1 MTNKERYERE
11 INTNDDYKVT
21 IKEFESW
28 LKEVTKEESF
38 KKEITKE
45 DIYDTACD
53 YSIPIVMIK
62 YFKKM
67 WF

>member
-28 LKEVTKEESF
+28 LKEVTKE
-38 KKEITKE
+38 